1 MKKLL
6 ITLSIVIAFQAC
18 GKKSSNPPPG
28 AAADSATSST
38 SNSGYTVSERKPPGA
53 LTSKTPNPSP
63 SSTTSASTSASKAA
77 AATSNSEASEPTV
90 EKEEKKGVLDALK
103 AGQLQE
109 FYNPS
114 GKRDPFKPFEGG
126 EIVYSAVAKAP
137 LERFELNQLE
147 LTAIVWG
154 IARPKVLFRA
164 PDGYSYIA
172 QVGTGIGRNRGKI
185 TKITKNR
192 VLIAE
197 EFRDPSGQYVARE
210 SEFQMDEDPKA
221 DKLFQEMD
229 LKYSDE

>member
-1 MKKLL
+1 MKHLL
-6 ITLSIVIAFQAC
+6 MILLSIVLISC
-18 GKKSSNPPPG
+18 GKKEETSTLAPPPQVG
-28 AAADSATSST
+28 SANKAPAAPGVPTAPSTATTPSTGMAAAPDA
-38 SNSGYTVSERKPPGA
+38 VAKQE
-53 LTSKTPNPSP
+53 
-63 SSTTSASTSASKAA
+63 KA
-77 AATSNSEASEPTV
+77 N
-90 EKEEKKGVLDALK
+90 VLDEMK
-103 AGQLQE
+103 MSQLQE

-126 EIVYSAVAKAP
+126 EIVYSAFAKAP

-172 QVGTGIGRNRGKI
+172 QVGTGIGRNRGRI
-185 TKITKNR
+185 TKVTKNK

-210 SEFQMDEDPKA
+210 SEFLMEQEEQKKTDTT
-221 DKLFQEMD
+221 FQETQ

>member
-1 MKKLL
+1 MKNLLL
-6 ITLSIVIAFQAC
+6 IMLSLVLVAC
-18 GKKSSNPPPG
+18 AKDAPTENQSS
-28 AAADSATSST
+28 AKTSSA
-38 SNSGYTVSERKPPGA
+38 GKPVSSAP
-53 LTSKTPNPSP
+53 
-63 SSTTSASTSASKAA
+63 SASTQ
-77 AATSNSEASEPTV
+77 P
-90 EKEEKKGVLDALK
+90 EKKSILEEMK
-103 AGQLQE
+103 MNQLQE
-109 FYNPS
+109 YYSPS

-126 EIVYSAVAKAP
+126 EIIYSAFAKAP

-154 IARPKVLFRA
+154 IARPKVLFQA

-172 QVGTGIGRNRGKI
+172 QVGTGIGRNRGRI

-210 SEFQMDEDPKA
+210 SEFVMEEEKKSDTS
-221 DKLFQEMD
+221 FQEKQ

>member
-1 MKKLL
+1 MRNLL
-6 ITLSIVIAFQAC
+6 IALVVAIGIQAC
-18 GKKSSNPPPG
+18 KSSPPPPPPPPPPAAKPAAPPP
-28 AAADSATSST
+28 AAAP
-38 SNSGYTVSERKPPGA
+38 KPPEPKKDVLGVM
-53 LTSKTPNPSP
+53 KT
-63 SSTTSASTSASKAA
+63 
-77 AATSNSEASEPTV
+77 
-90 EKEEKKGVLDALK
+90 
-103 AGQLQE
+103 GQMQE
-109 FYNPS
+109 FYNPA

-126 EIVYSAVAKAP
+126 TIVYAAAAKAP

-172 QVGTGIGRNRGKI
+172 QVGSGVGRNRGKI

-192 VLIAE
+192 VLISE

-210 SEFQMDEDPKA
+210 SEFEMESDTGE
-221 DKLFQEMD
+221 KLFRDME

>member
-1 MKKLL
+1 MKKHLL
-6 ITLSIVIAFQAC
+6 IILGVLLVAC
-18 GKKSSNPPPG
+18 GGK
-28 AAADSATSST
+28 D
-38 SNSGYTVSERKPPGA
+38 
-53 LTSKTPNPSP
+53 
-63 SSTTSASTSASKAA
+63 KAA
-77 AATSNSEASEPTV
+77 APAPTATKAPASANKSAPNASADAVNKPTSAGAV
-90 EKEEKKGVLDALK
+90 TAEEQDKKNVLDEMK
-103 AGQLQE
+103 QNQLQE
-109 FYNPS
+109 YYNPS

-126 EIVYSAVAKAP
+126 EIVYSAFAKAP

-172 QVGTGIGRNRGKI
+172 QVGTGIGRNRGRI

-192 VLIAE
+192 VLIGE

-210 SEFQMDEDPKA
+210 SEFIMEEEK
-221 DKLFQEMD
+221 KTETTFQEKQ

>member
-1 MKKLL
+1 MKNLWMILL
-6 ITLSIVIAFQAC
+6 ALALIQSC
-18 GKKSSNPPPG
+18 GKGSNPPPG
-28 AAADSATSST
+28 
-38 SNSGYTVSERKPPGA
+38 VPPGA
-53 LTSKTPNPSP
+53 ALPTEGAPPTPPPGGIPGVPTNPSVPGVP
-63 SSTTSASTSASKAA
+63 SAAPQRAPTAGGAVTTPVAP
-77 AATSNSEASEPTV
+77 EAKP
-90 EKEEKKGVLDALK
+90 EKKNVLETMK

-109 FYNPS
+109 YYNPS

-197 EFRDPSGQYVARE
+197 AFRDPSGQYVARE
-210 SEFQMDEDPKA
+210 SEFEMEQ
-221 DKLFQEMD
+221 DKTSERLFQEME

>member
-1 MKKLL
+1 MRKIL
-6 ITLSIVIAFQAC
+6 IMSLIALSIGC
-18 GKKSSNPPPG
+18 GDKGGNMPPG
-28 AAADSATSST
+28 AGAST
-38 SNSGYTVSERKPPGA
+38 GDLGVPGA
-53 LTSKTPNPSP
+53 VPAPGATP
-63 SSTTSASTSASKAA
+63 AA
-77 AATSNSEASEPTV
+77 PGAVAATPD
-90 EKEEKKGVLDALK
+90 KPEKKSVLDELK
-103 AGQLQE
+103 GAQLQE
-109 FYNPS
+109 YYNPS

-126 EIVYSAVAKAP
+126 EIVYSAAAKAP

-172 QVGTGIGRNRGKI
+172 QVGTGVGRNRGRI
-185 TKITKNR
+185 TKITKNK

-210 SEFQMDEDPKA
+210 SEFEMDSTGNTE
-221 DKLFQEMD
+221 KLFQEMQ

>member
-1 MKKLL
+1 MKNLL
-6 ITLSIVIAFQAC
+6 MILLSLVLIAC
-18 GKKSSNPPPG
+18 GKKQETATPAPPSQVG
-28 AAADSATSST
+28 
-38 SNSGYTVSERKPPGA
+38 
-53 LTSKTPNPSP
+53 
-63 SSTTSASTSASKAA
+63 SASKAA
-77 AATSNSEASEPTV
+77 STPTPSATPTAPSATTPSSSPAVPDAMAKQEKAS
-90 EKEEKKGVLDALK
+90 VLDEMK
-103 AGQLQE
+103 MSQLQE

-126 EIVYSAVAKAP
+126 EIVYSAFAKAP

-172 QVGTGIGRNRGKI
+172 QVGTGIGRNRGRI
-185 TKITKNR
+185 TKVTKNK

-210 SEFQMDEDPKA
+210 SEFLMEQEEQKKTDTT
-221 DKLFQEMD
+221 FQETQ

>member
-1 MKKLL
+1 MRKLAAL
-6 ITLSIVIAFQAC
+6 LVLVTVV
-18 GKKSSNPPPG
+18 SSCSKDESPV
-28 AAADSATSST
+28 AA
-38 SNSGYTVSERKPPGA
+38 
-53 LTSKTPNPSP
+53 SP
-63 SSTTSASTSASKAA
+63 V
-77 AATSNSEASEPTV
+77 ASEPAANAPTTPV
-90 EKEEKKGVLDALK
+90 APNAAAPAVSAEQSKEKSILEEMKD
-103 AGQLQE
+103 GQLQE

-126 EIVYSAVAKAP
+126 EIVYTAMSKAP

-172 QVGTGIGRNRGKI
+172 QVGTGIGRNRGRI
-185 TKITKNR
+185 TKVTKSR
-192 VLIAE
+192 VLIGE

-210 SEFQMDEDPKA
+210 SEFLMDSETKTE
-221 DKLFQEMD
+221 KVTKEMD

>member
-1 MKKLL
+1 MKHLL
-6 ITLSIVIAFQAC
+6 MILISLVLISC
-18 GKKSSNPPPG
+18 GKKEETSTLAPPSQVG
-28 AAADSATSST
+28 AANKAPAAPGVPPAPSAAT
-38 SNSGYTVSERKPPGA
+38 
-53 LTSKTPNPSP
+53 TP
-63 SSTTSASTSASKAA
+63 SAGIAA
-77 AATSNSEASEPTV
+77 APDAVAKQ
-90 EKEEKKGVLDALK
+90 EKANVLDEMK
-103 AGQLQE
+103 MSQLQE

-126 EIVYSAVAKAP
+126 EIVYSAFAKAP

-172 QVGTGIGRNRGKI
+172 QVGTGIGRNRGRI
-185 TKITKNR
+185 TKVTKNK

-210 SEFQMDEDPKA
+210 SEFLMEQEEQKKTDTT
-221 DKLFQEMD
+221 FQETQ

>member
-1 MKKLL
+1 MSRYLML
-6 ITLSIVIAFQAC
+6 ISMIAIVSC
-18 GKKSSNPPPG
+18 SGGGDNPPPG
-28 AAADSATSST
+28 ALQGGASA
-38 SNSGYTVSERKPPGA
+38 
-53 LTSKTPNPSP
+53 P
-63 SSTTSASTSASKAA
+63 SSTPPGVNMGATSAPTTTPATTATAA
-77 AATSNSEASEPTV
+77 AVEPAK
-90 EKEEKKGVLDALK
+90 EKSVLEEMK
-103 AGQLQE
+103 AEQLQE

-126 EIVYSAVAKAP
+126 EIIYTSISRAP

-172 QVGTGIGRNRGKI
+172 QVGTGIGRNRGRI
-185 TKITKNR
+185 TKVTKNR

-210 SEFQMDEDPKA
+210 SEFKMDSD
-221 DKLFQEMD
+221 DKSEKVTKEMD

>member
-1 MKKLL
+1 MRKHLL
-6 ITLSIVIAFQAC
+6 ITLGVLLVAC
-18 GKKSSNPPPG
+18 GGKDKTAAPAPTKTAPAANKSSAP
-28 AAADSATSST
+28 ARADAV
-38 SNSGYTVSERKPPGA
+38 NKP
-53 LTSKTPNPSP
+53 
-63 SSTTSASTSASKAA
+63 ASTVAVTA
-77 AATSNSEASEPTV
+77 
-90 EKEEKKGVLDALK
+90 EEQDKKNVLDEMK
-103 AGQLQE
+103 QNQLQE
-109 FYNPS
+109 YYNPS

-126 EIVYSAVAKAP
+126 EIVYSAFAKAP

-172 QVGTGIGRNRGKI
+172 QVGTGIGRNRGRI

-192 VLIAE
+192 VLIGE

-210 SEFQMDEDPKA
+210 SEFIMEEEKKTDTT
-221 DKLFQEMD
+221 FQEKQ

>member
-1 MKKLL
+1 MRKLL
-6 ITLSIVIAFQAC
+6 ILLAMGLAVQAC
-18 GKKSSNPPPG
+18 SDDAPPPPP
-28 AAADSATSST
+28 AAPVATNT
-38 SNSGYTVSERKPPGA
+38 
-53 LTSKTPNPSP
+53 
-63 SSTTSASTSASKAA
+63 AA
-77 AATSNSEASEPTV
+77 PAAVAGDVAAEAPK
-90 EKEEKKGVLDALK
+90 EKSILDEMK

-126 EIVYSAVAKAP
+126 EIVYTAMSKAP

-172 QVGTGIGRNRGKI
+172 QVGTGIGRNRGRI
-185 TKITKNR
+185 TKVTKNR

-210 SEFQMDEDPKA
+210 SEFQMESDNSSSRTDRA
-221 DKLFQEMD
+221 VD

>member
-1 MKKLL
+1 MRKILTIL
-6 ITLSIVIAFQAC
+6 IAVGVIQSC
-18 GKKSSNPPPG
+18 SKSGNPPPPG
-28 AAADSATSST
+28 ASNPAAS
-38 SNSGYTVSERKPPGA
+38 V
-53 LTSKTPNPSP
+53 
-63 SSTTSASTSASKAA
+63 STSAPSKAPAPSSAPKAA
-77 AATSNSEASEPTV
+77 APV
-90 EKEEKKGVLDALK
+90 PEKKDVLGAMK

-109 FYNPS
+109 YYNPA

-126 EIVYSAVAKAP
+126 EIVYTAVAKAP

-172 QVGTGIGRNRGKI
+172 QVGSGVGRNRGKI

-192 VLIAE
+192 VLISE

-210 SEFQMDEDPKA
+210 SEFEMESDQTG
-221 DKLFQEMD
+221 DKLFREME

>member
-1 MKKLL
+1 MKQLL
-6 ITLSIVIAFQAC
+6 MILLSFVLISC
-18 GKKSSNPPPG
+18 GKKESTATLTPPPQDG
-28 AAADSATSST
+28 AQAKAPPAKSSA
-38 SNSGYTVSERKPPGA
+38 
-53 LTSKTPNPSP
+53 PS
-63 SSTTSASTSASKAA
+63 
-77 AATSNSEASEPTV
+77 AATPSGATTAVPEAV
-90 EKEEKKGVLDALK
+90 AKQEKASVLDEMK
-103 AGQLQE
+103 MSQLQE

-126 EIVYSAVAKAP
+126 EIVYSAFAKAP

-172 QVGTGIGRNRGKI
+172 QVGTGIGRNRGRI
-185 TKITKNR
+185 TKVTKNK

-197 EFRDPSGQYVARE
+197 EFRDPAGQYVARE
-210 SEFQMDEDPKA
+210 SEFVMEQEERKKTDTT
-221 DKLFQEMD
+221 FQETQ

>member
-1 MKKLL
+1 MIKFL
-6 ITLSIVIAFQAC
+6 ILMLGAIVMQAC
-18 GKKSSNPPPG
+18 SSDAPPSAAPTAAPSAAPGLPGDVNP
-28 AAADSATSST
+28 
-38 SNSGYTVSERKPPGA
+38 
-53 LTSKTPNPSP
+53 
-63 SSTTSASTSASKAA
+63 
-77 AATSNSEASEPTV
+77 AATANAPIP
-90 EKEEKKGVLDALK
+90 EEKKSVLEEMK

-126 EIVYSAVAKAP
+126 EVVYSAMTKAP

-172 QVGTGIGRNRGKI
+172 QSGTGIGRNRGRI

-210 SEFQMDEDPKA
+210 SEFMMDSEDKPEKVS
-221 DKLFQEMD
+221 KEMN

>member
-1 MKKLL
+1 MRK
-6 ITLSIVIAFQAC
+6 IFIIALATIALQFC
-18 GKKSSNPPPG
+18 SKKSENPPPPG
-28 AAADSATSST
+28 ALQPAQPAAPAPT
-38 SNSGYTVSERKPPGA
+38 GAAQPAQPAAPAPAGVPKPAPAA
-53 LTSKTPNPSP
+53 LAPMKQ
-63 SSTTSASTSASKAA
+63 
-77 AATSNSEASEPTV
+77 AATPGVPALPLEI
-90 EKEEKKGVLDALK
+90 KKDEKKDVLSALK

-109 FYNPS
+109 YYNPA

-126 EIVYSAVAKAP
+126 EIVYTAVAKAP

-172 QVGTGIGRNRGKI
+172 QVGSGVGRNRGKI

-192 VLIAE
+192 VLISE

-210 SEFQMDEDPKA
+210 SEFEMEAEQTN
-221 DKLFQEMD
+221 DKLYREME